1 MPNYNVMGLAKASLE
16 ANVRYISHSLDDKG
30 IRVNAVAPGVIM
42 TPFHERYSTQEQLD
56 VMLAT
61 VPQGRLGIAADCVGA
76 FLFLASENLAG
87 YIIGQTIEV
96 NGGQLMP

>member
-1 MPNYNVMGLAKASLE
+1 
-16 ANVRYISHSLDDKG
+16 
-30 IRVNAVAPGVIM
+30 
-42 TPFHERYSTQEQLD
+42 
-56 VMLAT
+56 MLAT
-61 VPQGRLGIAADCVGA
+61 VPQARLGVAADCVGA